1 MCTHAYGRVPKYTH
15 AQAWQSFM
23 LIQRNDLRSYKQ
35 YNNLRSYKQYDVG
48 NKIRQCIYASKCIA
62 GSISNEKRT
71 AIARIGTKISIVNL
85 NGIQTDRFS
94 VVLRFGDRQQV

>member
-1 MCTHAYGRVPKYTH
+1 MISAHISNTTISA
-15 AQAWQSFM
+15 
-23 LIQRNDLRSYKQ
+23 
-35 YNNLRSYKQYDVG
+35 KQYDVG

-85 NGIQTDRFS
+85 NGFKPSDFQLCCVWGLGNKCVRF
-94 VVLRFGDRQQV
+94 

>member
-1 MCTHAYGRVPKYTH
+1 
-15 AQAWQSFM
+15 M

-48 NKIRQCIYASKCIA
+48 NKIRQCIYASKFIS

-71 AIARIGTKISIVNL
+71 AIARIGKMIISIDNL
-85 NGIQTDRFS
+85 KRYSNRAIFS
-94 VVLRFGDRQQV
+94 CVAFGS